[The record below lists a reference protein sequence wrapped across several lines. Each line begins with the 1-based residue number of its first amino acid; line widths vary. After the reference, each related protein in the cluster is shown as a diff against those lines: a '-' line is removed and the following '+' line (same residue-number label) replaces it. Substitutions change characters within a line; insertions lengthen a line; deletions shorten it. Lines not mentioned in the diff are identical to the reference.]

1 MKPAGAHFPLRFF
14 GRSRTPGTPFVIR
27 ELNTLRL
34 NAAFTMVKGTAA
46 DARYL
51 CAGLNTF
58 DRADLLTTD
67 HFAAPFFS
75 SAVLGYR
82 SATWPSHRLSK

>member
-1 MKPAGAHFPLRFF
+1 LRFF

>member
-14 GRSRTPGTPFVIR
+14 GRSRTPGTPSSSVNSIPSAS
-27 ELNTLRL
+27 